1 MKARTDPFGAGLTHT
16 PRQNAR
22 PDGQVETGNTPER
35 STPIMHHPFQ
45 QWLTTLPDH
54 ALIPTHSGLLT
65 VVMWAAQAGLPARCR
80 LVTEAAHGVIAVEE
94 EMWSRGLI
102 PPPRPTTTTDE
113 HIDDAPVKTYIAPL
127 STFRRADGLDPHRAA
142 RVFAGAA

>member
-1 MKARTDPFGAGLTHT
+1 
-16 PRQNAR
+16 
-22 PDGQVETGNTPER
+22 
-35 STPIMHHPFQ
+35 MHHPFQ

-65 VVMWAAQAGLPARCR
+65 
-80 LVTEAAHGVIAVEE
+80 EAAHGVIAVEE

-102 PPPRPTTTTDE
+102 PPPRPTTTDE